1 MSRLKS
7 FTLLPHHVPARV
19 TGPIVRLLSHTG
31 VTPNHLSVL
40 GFLGN
45 LGAAVLAARGE
56 FLLAG
61 VLMLVFSAL
70 DLLDGALARA
80 TGRATKF
87 GAVLDSTLDRLS
99 EAAVLGGL
107 TFYFAE
113 RHQTEETVL
122 CFAALV
128 GSLLVSYVRAQAL
141 SHGLDLRDGWFTRA
155 ERVILLAAALI
166 ISEVRIA
173 LWILAVM
180 AIATGLQR
188 LYVAWNGFRNAPAE
202 PQTTPPEAVRQD
214 KEPQTTPPKAVRQDK
229 EPQTTPPKAARQD
242 KEPQT
247 TPPKVARQDNKEK
260 QS

>member
-7 FTLLPHHVPARV
+7 FRFLPHHVPERI

-45 LGAAVLAARGE
+45 VGAAVFAARGE

-61 VLMLVFSAL
+61 VMMLAFSAL

-80 TGRATKF
+80 TGRVTKF
-87 GAVLDSTLDRLS
+87 GAVLDSALDRLS

-122 CFAALV
+122 CFAALA
-128 GSLLVSYVRAQAL
+128 GSVFVSYVRAQAL

-166 ISEVRIA
+166 ISQVRIA
-173 LWILAVM
+173 LWILAIM
-180 AIATGLQR
+180 SIATGVQR
-188 LYVAWNGFRNAPAE
+188 LYVAWDGFRKAPAE
-202 PQTTPPEAVRQD
+202 PPQATPPEAARQ
-214 KEPQTTPPKAVRQDK
+214 EPQATPP
-229 EPQTTPPKAARQD
+229 EAARQD
-242 KEPQT
+242 RYNE
-247 TPPKVARQDNKEK
+247 EK
-260 QS
+260 QP

>member
-7 FTLLPHHVPARV
+7 FTFLPHRVPERI

-31 VTPNHLSVL
+31 VTPNHLSIL

-87 GAVLDSTLDRLS
+87 GAVLDSSLDRLS

-122 CFAALV
+122 CFAALA
-128 GSLLVSYVRAQAL
+128 GSLFVSYVRAQAL

-155 ERVILLAAALI
+155 ERVILLAGALI
-166 ISEVRIA
+166 ISQVRIG

-180 AIATGLQR
+180 AIATGAQR
-188 LYVAWNGFRNAPAE
+188 LYVAWDGFRKEPPE
-202 PQTTPPEAVRQD
+202 PQPTPPE
-214 KEPQTTPPKAVRQDK
+214 
-229 EPQTTPPKAARQD
+229 AARQD
-242 KEPQT
+242 KGYE
-247 TPPKVARQDNKEK
+247 EK
-260 QS
+260 QP

>member
-7 FTLLPHHVPARV
+7 FTFLPHHVPERI

-31 VTPNHLSVL
+31 VTPNQLSIL

-56 FLLAG
+56 FLQAG

-87 GAVLDSTLDRLS
+87 GAVLDSSLDRLS

-113 RHQTEETVL
+113 RNQTEETVL
-122 CFAALV
+122 CFAALA
-128 GSLLVSYVRAQAL
+128 GSVFVSYVRAQAL

-166 ISEVRIA
+166 ISQVRIG

-180 AIATGLQR
+180 AIATGVQR
-188 LYVAWNGFRNAPAE
+188 LYVAWNGFQKEPAE
-202 PQTTPPEAVRQD
+202 PQTTPPD
-214 KEPQTTPPKAVRQDK
+214 
-229 EPQTTPPKAARQD
+229 AARQD

-247 TPPKVARQDNKEK
+247 TPPDVARQDKDNEEK
-260 QS
+260 QP